1 MKTYQSKSANQTI
14 RILINSSTSFG
25 EISARIF
32 APTFETGIKHVPQ
45 WSELI
50 RQLQR
55 RKCYL
60 PLFIEIIIAQSDIL
74 QVFKKLHSKNLERY
88 QKYFFYALFI
98 DIVDIDLCNWN
109 KSRIIFHILYGRKH
123 VSNKIWMSE
132 ASKTINCDRWIW
144 QIDAIMDYKE
154 RNSVL

>member
-1 MKTYQSKSANQTI
+1 MKTYQSESANQTI

-45 WSELI
+45 RSELI

-55 RKCYL
+55 RKCYS

-98 DIVDIDLCNWN
+98 DIVDIYLCN
-109 KSRIIFHILYGRKH
+109 
-123 VSNKIWMSE
+123 
-132 ASKTINCDRWIW
+132 
-144 QIDAIMDYKE
+144 
-154 RNSVL
+154 